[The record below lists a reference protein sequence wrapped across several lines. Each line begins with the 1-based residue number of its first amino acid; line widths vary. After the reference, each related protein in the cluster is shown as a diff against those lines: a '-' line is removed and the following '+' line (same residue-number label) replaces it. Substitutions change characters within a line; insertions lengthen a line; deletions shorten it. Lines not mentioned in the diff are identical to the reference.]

1 MEIKLRII
9 ERLHFRCHFSA
20 KEPFLKRYNILVRM
34 LSRGMSHCNAPR
46 RAQQSSLLPAGIG
59 RGCQDRVQETAGL
72 HRHRF
77 LPALQAR
84 SGPACL
90 QARRPLWGGIRSGSA
105 DPGLPG
111 LRRSWGQFSP
121 ALVLSVS
128 RVSLF
133 IKTPVVLD

>member
-9 ERLHFRCHFSA
+9 ERLHFGCHFSA

-77 LPALQAR
+77 LPALQ
-84 SGPACL
+84 
-90 QARRPLWGGIRSGSA
+90 GG
-105 DPGLPG
+105 PG
-111 LRRSWGQFSP
+111 LRVCRRAGPSGEASAPGLLTRGFLGCGGAGGNSP
-121 ALVLSVS
+121 LRLSFLCPGF
-128 RVSLF
+128 RFL
-133 IKTPVVLD
+133 